1 MMLITGASDELL
13 ALGGREDGTHRP
25 DWVGRVGIRL
35 THVVGLGFRWGGWS
49 PSQEGS
55 VRTCLPCSRPAPSL
69 QRHGFP
75 GLLEVGCRLGH
86 ACS

>member
-35 THVVGLGFRWGGWS
+35 THIVGLGFRWGRVVSISGGLCES
-49 PSQEGS
+49 M
-55 VRTCLPCSRPAPSL
+55 PAL
-69 QRHGFP
+69 F
-75 GLLEVGCRLGH
+75 
-86 ACS
+86 